1 MMGLVSSDSE
11 DLHFDQGSTR
21 ITDSEEENLSRPAK
35 RTVSKSNSSRD
46 KVVEPERKK
55 RRRMSPSPPL
65 PTKKE
70 KRSGGGDKK
79 DRRDREEREE
89 RGAVRDRTNGRRRER
104 DSDIEDIWDS
114 RDRKPGRGR
123 TEREREPSEE
133 DETEDAREYDHR
145 LDTIEETML
154 SMDELDA
161 SMISIQ
167 RPAKIVTA
175 KYKVVEKPAPAAKT
189 RRVKAEPIV
198 EETSKPVER
207 KSRTRKEKKPMQKKL
222 RRGEESADEAVFEI
236 PETQVVMEEILE
248 QSIEEDE
255 VIEELEDEPTPKPA
269 VVRRPSVVRK
279 QEIPARKTS
288 VQPQSRHVRAGS
300 FSDIEGGPGSR
311 RKIGELQ
318 AKLDKNELRYR
329 NLKEV
334 VVDEAQANYEKL
346 RKQSEES
353 AKGAKAIIAQLK
365 ADSAA
370 KDAKLKEFWNLQKA
384 LDEKDGEI
392 AHHREKTAKANAAL
406 AEAKDENKG
415 LMTKLAA
422 MKNAA
427 ANIESVN
434 AAKIP
439 GSAQKPGA
447 TRIMGSAETVKA
459 HQEAQLKISLYSDL
473 TGLIIRG
480 VKREEEEDVFDCIQT
495 GKNGSK
501 YPALPSLFPGELASP
516 SPSYHHSI
524 RVLTT
529 SAALHFKLAV
539 PNEKNASDDQAEC
552 HYIPMLDPSRDQ
564 SLKELLPEYLWDEIS
579 FQAKYVEAFYGK
591 VITAMTPRKCHEC
604 A

>member
-1 MMGLVSSDSE
+1 MGLVSSDSE

-35 RTVSKSNSSRD
+35 RTVSKSTSSRD

-55 RRRMSPSPPL
+55 RRTISLSPPFS
-65 PTKKE
+65 KSRRVEKE
-70 KRSGGGDKK
+70 
-79 DRRDREEREE
+79 DRRE
-89 RGAVRDRTNGRRRER
+89 RGALKDRTNGRRWAR
-104 DSDIEDIWDS
+104 DSDLEDMRDS
-114 RDRKPGRGR
+114 GDRKGGRGR
-123 TEREREPSEE
+123 REREREPSEE
-133 DETEDAREYDHR
+133 EDDTEDAREYDHR
-145 LDTIEETML
+145 PDTIEETML

-167 RPAKIVTA
+167 RPAKIATT
-175 KYKVVEKPAPAAKT
+175 KYKVVEKPAPVAKA

-198 EETSKPVER
+198 EETPKPTKRGSRPRKDEKPV
-207 KSRTRKEKKPMQKKL
+207 QKKR
-222 RRGEESADEAVFEI
+222 RRGEESADEAVYEI

-255 VIEELEDEPTPKPA
+255 VVEELEDEPTPKPV

-279 QEIPARKTS
+279 QEMPARQTS
-288 VQPQSRHVRAGS
+288 VQPQSRHIRAGGY
-300 FSDIEGGPGSR
+300 SDAEGGPGSR
-311 RKIGELQ
+311 RKIGDLQ
-318 AKLDKNELRYR
+318 AKLDKNELKYR
-329 NLKEV
+329 KLKEV
-334 VVDEAQANYEKL
+334 GIDEAAANYEKL

-353 AKGAKAIIAQLK
+353 AKAAKAIIAQLK
-365 ADSAA
+365 TDSAA
-370 KDAKLKEFWNLQKA
+370 KDAKLKELRNLQKT
-384 LDEKDGEI
+384 LDEKDAEI
-392 AHHREKTAKANAAL
+392 SRQAEKSVKANAAL
-406 AEAKDENKG
+406 AEAKEENKG

-473 TGLIIRG
+473 TGLIVRG

-495 GKNGSK
+495 GKNGSS
-501 YPALPSLFPGELASP
+501 YSLFTISLPP
-516 SPSYHHSI
+516 YPKPI
-524 RVLTT
+524 LTHPP
-529 SAALHFKLAV
+529 ALHFKLAV
-539 PNEKNASDDQAEC
+539 PNEKNALDDQAEC

>member
-21 ITDSEEENLSRPAK
+21 LTDSEEENLSRPAK
-35 RTVSKSNSSRD
+35 RAAPSKANSRRED
-46 KVVEPERKK
+46 VVQLKTK
-55 RRRMSPSPPL
+55 RQRMSQSPP
-65 PTKKE
+65 PARKE
-70 KRSGGGDKK
+70 NRGGR
-79 DRRDREEREE
+79 DRRDREDMEDRRERD
-89 RGAVRDRTNGRRRER
+89 VLRDKANGRRRER
-104 DSDIEDIWDS
+104 DSDMEDM
-114 RDRKPGRGR
+114 RDLGDKKPGRSWR
-123 TEREREPSEE
+123 ERERVPSEE
-133 DETEDAREYDHR
+133 DDTEDAREYDHR
-145 LDTIEETML
+145 PDTIEETML

-167 RPAKIVTA
+167 RPAKIVSA

-189 RRVKAEPIV
+189 RRLKTEPIV
-198 EETSKPVER
+198 EETPKPVER
-207 KSRTRKEKKPMQKKL
+207 KSRTRKEEKPVQKKR
-222 RRGEESADEAVFEI
+222 RRGEESAGEAVYEI

-255 VIEELEDEPTPKPA
+255 VIEELEDEPTPKPV

-288 VQPQSRHVRAGS
+288 GQPQPRHVRAGS
-300 FSDIEGGPGSR
+300 FSDTEDGPGSS

-334 VVDEAQANYEKL
+334 VVDEAKANYEKL

-353 AKGAKAIIAQLK
+353 AKTAKAIIAQLK

-370 KDAKLKEFWNLQKA
+370 KDAKLKEFRNLQKT

-392 AHHREKTAKANAAL
+392 AHHKEKAAKANAAL

-415 LMTKLAA
+415 IMTKLAA

-473 TGLIIRG
+473 TGLIVRG

-501 YPALPSLFPGELASP
+501 YPASPTPFPLSFIASLRAPPLLTIFNTSTKKPPSTPLQARSSEREER
-516 SPSYHHSI
+516 I
-524 RVLTT
+524 RRSGRVP
-529 SAALHFKLAV
+529 LHPIAGS
-539 PNEKNASDDQAEC
+539 EQ
-552 HYIPMLDPSRDQ
+552 R
-564 SLKELLPEYLWDEIS
+564 PEFEG
-579 FQAKYVEAFYGK
+579 AFAG
-591 VITAMTPRKCHEC
+591 VFVG
-604 A
+604 